1 MSFPCWLFFPAF
13 LFFEVLVIFAVF
25 PVTSPSESFCLEKP
39 DDVCCRCADKVRRY
53 DAEAMKLLGIETGM
67 VLKWETLS
75 KKAVEL
81 MTDAALFNA
90 VCGDCEWHGICHENN
105 LHGREPAIDG

>member
-1 MSFPCWLFFPAF
+1 
-13 LFFEVLVIFAVF
+13 
-25 PVTSPSESFCLEKP
+25 
-39 DDVCCRCADKVRRY
+39 
-53 DAEAMKLLGIETGM
+53 M